1 MMPRALNEFTK
12 QEDIRS
18 KFEWQIK
25 ENTTLYKI
33 YKLLADAY
41 IDESLQ
47 NLIRLNHNFYR
58 FMYFT
63 WVNIIFINMKEV
75 QIQERYVE
83 GYSNWQATAQGGWI
97 GQPISNNYVPPY
109 PPLPLNT
116 VVEQK
121 QNVDPLSGDEK
132 KEILIRQ
139 KLAQERTKLERNIDK
154 MNALKRKQNLVE
166 KVFKKKNK
174 KK

>member
-83 GYSNWQATAQGGWI
+83 GYSNWQATAQGG
-97 GQPISNNYVPPY
+97 
-109 PPLPLNT
+109 
-116 VVEQK
+116 
-121 QNVDPLSGDEK
+121 
-132 KEILIRQ
+132 
-139 KLAQERTKLERNIDK
+139 
-154 MNALKRKQNLVE
+154 
-166 KVFKKKNK
+166 
-174 KK
+174 